1 MQTRAAFDIACAC
14 DALYFDCNGKEAKVQ
29 QGDVAAFVAACWYY
43 MGDAVALAAAGILGG
58 YDLSP
63 DFPELGHA
71 LLVCATELRTTDD
84 IAAYRHA
91 LAGVFGVAVA
101 A

>member
-1 MQTRAAFDIACAC
+1 
-14 DALYFDCNGKEAKVQ
+14 
-29 QGDVAAFVAACWYY
+29 VAAQCHANTRDLVGALTSIRGVSATLSPFFHEAVLTLPQPVAPLLQQ
-43 MGDAVALAAAGILGG
+43 LAAAGILGG
-58 YDLSP
+58 YDLST

-71 LLVCATELRTTDD
+71 LLVCATELRTTED

-91 LAGVFGVAVA
+91 LASVLGVAVA